1 MVGDPEN
8 PVTVWHKLANQFEKK
23 PLANKLKLHQKFNT
37 MCLKEAYCKTRNTG
51 IPDYHKINAE
61 VGHLNNIWSDELL
74 PPLMR
79 ECIYHNYVRK
89 LVVLVLC

>member
-37 MCLKEAYCKTRNTG
+37 MCLKEGESVQNHVNQSTSYA
-51 IPDYHKINAE
+51 
-61 VGHLNNIWSDELL
+61 
-74 PPLMR
+74 
-79 ECIYHNYVRK
+79 
-89 LVVLVLC
+89 